1 MLAQFDTV
9 YGHSANILK
18 CARECSAFPCYAAAP
33 YNKSIMRLLRLPLA
47 LFVLFASLMLTGA
60 HGYVL
65 RAIPADRSTLE
76 RPPTRLQY
84 WFSEALE
91 PRFSAINLRDQTG
104 KIIASGGVAQ
114 DSLSLLSLRVPSG
127 LPDGAYIVELRPAFA
142 SDGHVIAESR
152 VFFVG
157 EEVGGVSGS
166 AVDDRAIPL
175 ESLWRFLLS
184 IANMT
189 LFGASFAYAAVLL
202 PAWGS
207 PRLPRGGL
215 PPRVMR
221 RLRNGFALAVAIAI
235 SANALALLQQS
246 MVFFNTEASQV
257 VQGGLWEVV
266 RIGSRFG
273 DIWTLRMVLLIFTA
287 MLIFAAEYMRET
299 VPQIAVGIWKSL
311 PWLGAIFIGLS
322 MITSHAAG
330 ALTLPWVAILVNW
343 LHALAVA
350 GWVGG
355 LFALALVMP
364 VALAPYAED
373 ERRRART
380 AVLITFSRL
389 AKFMVIIALVSGAYN
404 ALNYFASP
412 AEIATSYGGA
422 LGRKLAL
429 VCMLLL
435 AGAWQHLALRPV
447 LLARIRGKLERA
459 GIRLGGFRI
468 ESREG
473 MLRLEVLLALATL
486 LTAAWLSATPI
497 PEPQSAAPDVAV
509 PQSTQ
514 NAGDFTI
521 TAAALPGGPGVNTYD
536 LLLSRAGAPAADL
549 KLYLQLVHPEQ
560 GRRSPWQRAEEA
572 EAGLYVAAGDDI
584 NRSGDWQA
592 LVDIVE
598 DDSMTRAAFAWEI
611 SAAAAVRQ
619 SREANPLQV
628 ISLATVLIALGALAY
643 PAGKRLLVKLK
654 LGIASCLLAGGALVV
669 ALGAMG
675 IGAEL
680 IAEQQREYERTLNP
694 PPERVNLVLPDADS
708 LARGAALYEEHC
720 LLWQGQSADFRALR
734 RQLSSVG
741 DDFLFAAVREGWR
754 NLPRCFGELDER
766 QIWDVVNYFRT
777 FEAR

>member
-1 MLAQFDTV
+1 
-9 YGHSANILK
+9 
-18 CARECSAFPCYAAAP
+18 
-33 YNKSIMRLLRLPLA
+33 MRLLRLPLA

-175 ESLWRFLLS
+175 EALWRFLLS

-202 PAWGS
+202 PAWGN
-207 PRLPRGGL
+207 PRLPTGGL

-257 VQGGLWEVV
+257 VEGGLWEVV

-299 VPQIAVGIWKSL
+299 VPQISVGIWKSL
-311 PWLGAIFIGLS
+311 PWLGALFIGLS

-330 ALTLPWVAILVNW
+330 ALVLPWVAILVNW
-343 LHALAVA
+343 IHALAVA

-373 ERRRART
+373 ERRRARA
-380 AVLITFSRL
+380 AVLMTFSRL

-468 ESREG
+468 GSREG

-514 NAGDFTI
+514 TAGDFTI

-549 KLYLQLVHPEQ
+549 ELYLQLVHPEQ
-560 GRRSPWQRAEEA
+560 GRRSPWQRAEEV
-572 EAGLYVAAGDDI
+572 EAGIYVAAGDDI

-654 LGIASCLLAGGALVV
+654 LGIKSCLLAGGALVV

-734 RQLSSVG
+734 AQLSSVG
-741 DDFLFAAVREGWR
+741 DDFLFAVVTDGWR
-754 NLPRCFGELDER
+754 NLPRCSGELGEG
-766 QIWDVVNYFRT
+766 QVWDIVNYFRT
-777 FEAR
+777 FGERE

>member
-1 MLAQFDTV
+1 M
-9 YGHSANILK
+9 
-18 CARECSAFPCYAAAP
+18 
-33 YNKSIMRLLRLPLA
+33 MRLPRLLLT
-47 LFVLFASLMLTGA
+47 LFVLSASLLLAGA

-104 KIIASGGVAQ
+104 NIIAHGGVDQ

-127 LPDGAYIVELRPAFA
+127 LSDGAYIVELRPAFA

-166 AVDDRAIPL
+166 AVDDRALPL
-175 ESLWRFLLS
+175 EALWRFLLS
-184 IANMT
+184 SANMT
-189 LFGASFAYAAVLL
+189 LFGASFAYVAVLL

-207 PRLPRGGL
+207 PRLASGSL

-221 RLRNGFALAVAIAI
+221 RLRNCFFLAVAIAI

-246 MVFFNTEASQV
+246 MVFFNTDASQV
-257 VQGGLWEVV
+257 VEGGLWQVV

-273 DIWTLRMVLLIFTA
+273 DIWTLRMVLLVFTA
-287 MLIFAAEYMRET
+287 VLIFVAEYMRET
-299 VPQIAVGIWKSL
+299 APQLSVGIWKGL
-311 PWLGAIFIGLS
+311 PWLGAFFIGLS

-330 ALTLPWVAILVNW
+330 ALVLPWVAILVNW

-373 ERRRART
+373 ERRRARG
-380 AVLITFSRL
+380 AVLMTFSRL
-389 AKFMVIIALVSGAYN
+389 AKIMVCIALVSGAYN

-422 LGRKLAL
+422 LGRKLAF
-429 VCMLLL
+429 VCLLLL

-447 LLARIRGKLERA
+447 LMARIRGNLERA
-459 GIRLGGFRI
+459 GVRFSRFGRFRV

-509 PQSTQ
+509 PQATQ
-514 NAGDFTI
+514 SAGDFTI

-536 LLLSRAGAPAADL
+536 LLVSRAGAPAADL
-549 KLYLQLVHPEQ
+549 GVYLQLVHPER
-560 GRRSPWQRAEEA
+560 GRRSPWHQAEEA

-584 NRSGDWQA
+584 DRMGDWQA
-592 LVDIVE
+592 LVDVVE
-598 DDSMTRAAFAWEI
+598 DDSITRAAFAWKI

-619 SREANPLQV
+619 SRDANPLQV
-628 ISLATVLIALGALAY
+628 MSLATVLIALGALAY
-643 PAGKRLLVKLK
+643 PAGKRLLAKMN

-669 ALGAMG
+669 ALGAMS
-675 IGAEL
+675 IGAAL

-694 PPERVNLVLPDADS
+694 PPERVNLVLPDAES

-741 DDFLFAAVREGWR
+741 DDFLFAVVTGGWR
-754 NLPRCFGELDER
+754 DLPRCSGELSER
-766 QIWDVVNYFRT
+766 QSWDIVNYFRT
-777 FEAR
+777 FETR

>member
-1 MLAQFDTV
+1 
-9 YGHSANILK
+9 
-18 CARECSAFPCYAAAP
+18 
-33 YNKSIMRLLRLPLA
+33 MRLLRLPLA
-47 LFVLFASLMLTGA
+47 LFVLFASLMLAGA

-114 DSLSLLSLRVPSG
+114 DSLSLLSLRLPSG

-175 ESLWRFLLS
+175 EALWRFLLS

-207 PRLPRGGL
+207 PRLASGGL

-221 RLRNGFALAVAIAI
+221 RLRNGFALAVTIAI

-246 MVFFNTEASQV
+246 MVFFNTDASQV
-257 VQGGLWEVV
+257 VEGGLWQVV

-299 VPQIAVGIWKSL
+299 VPQISVGIWKSL
-311 PWLGAIFIGLS
+311 PWLGALFIGLS

-330 ALTLPWVAILVNW
+330 ALVLPWVAILVNW

-380 AVLITFSRL
+380 AVLMTFSRL
-389 AKFMVIIALVSGAYN
+389 AKIMVIIALVSGAYN

-447 LLARIRGKLERA
+447 LLARIRGNLERA
-459 GIRLGGFRI
+459 GIRLGGFGCFRI

-514 NAGDFTI
+514 NAGDFTV

-549 KLYLQLVHPEQ
+549 ELYLQLVHPEQ

-572 EAGLYVAAGDDI
+572 QAGLYVAAGDDI

-598 DDSMTRAAFAWEI
+598 DDSITRAAFAWEI

-708 LARGAALYEEHC
+708 LARGAVLYEEHC

-741 DDFLFAAVREGWR
+741 DDFLFAVVTSGWRDLQRCSGELREG
-754 NLPRCFGELDER
+754 
-766 QIWDVVNYFRT
+766 QIWDIVNYFRT
-777 FEAR
+777 FEGRE